1 MFLSTKNK
9 KYYRYAILSILIPG
23 LISYLPTA
31 SRWGFYRDDWHVL
44 WGQNAIGFG
53 NILLQHQI
61 DRPLMGLV
69 YMVTSRVLGNPPIA
83 WALLSIILRL
93 TGGIIV
99 FLIFDKLYPKAR
111 WMNPLMAALFTAY
124 PGFLQVPNGNSYHVH
139 LIAFTAGL
147 VSLYLTLL
155 LIKTK
160 NLVQRILL
168 FIISTLCG
176 LLSYGMFEWMVGLEL
191 VRWILIIFH
200 EYSRPKIN
208 IVLIKN
214 ALRFSWPNV
223 IGLGGFLVWR
233 IFIFESTRSATDVGQ
248 LVRGYLAAPGQSALT
263 LSLELFK
270 DLASSIFLA
279 WGVPFY
285 QLLSKASYA
294 SLAFSIALAALAVFL
309 FRFLSSRTEP
319 AKETDQDWAKTA
331 VWVGGLSAVVCLLPT
346 VAAGRQ
352 IIFND
357 GLERYTLL
365 ASFGAVQLITGLTVL
380 ALRSRKAQHTLLL
393 ALLAS
398 GVLVQ
403 NLNGAAFG
411 DFWETQRQLW
421 WQITWR
427 IPDLQD
433 GSALIVNMP
442 PHAPFA
448 EDYEV
453 WGPANL
459 IYRPESNQVLIAG
472 GTFSKETIHKLMYGS
487 KFGRT
492 MRNIT
497 YTGDMKD
504 AVVINYPI
512 GSCVHIMEPNI
523 PLYSLNDDLQ
533 VWLAASRSNTS
544 VIQPATTDI
553 SPRSDIFGR
562 EPAHDWCY
570 YYQKTAMAVQFAQWE
585 QAAQFADEALAN
597 GLHPIDPAEWLPL
610 YIAYVKT
617 GNTDQTNELASA
629 LRSEPGLVDNFCFAM
644 VERSDSTDEYYVYNL
659 CPELNFLD

>member
-1 MFLSTKNK
+1 M
-9 KYYRYAILSILIPG
+9 
-23 LISYLPTA
+23 
-31 SRWGFYRDDWHVL
+31 
-44 WGQNAIGFG
+44 
-53 NILLQHQI
+53 
-61 DRPLMGLV
+61 
-69 YMVTSRVLGNPPIA
+69 
-83 WALLSIILRL
+83 
-93 TGGIIV
+93 
-99 FLIFDKLYPKAR
+99 
-111 WMNPLMAALFTAY
+111 
-124 PGFLQVPNGNSYHVH
+124 
-139 LIAFTAGL
+139 
-147 VSLYLTLL
+147 
-155 LIKTK
+155 
-160 NLVQRILL
+160 
-168 FIISTLCG
+168 
-176 LLSYGMFEWMVGLEL
+176 
-191 VRWILIIFH
+191 
-200 EYSRPKIN
+200 
-208 IVLIKN
+208 
-214 ALRFSWPNV
+214 
-223 IGLGGFLVWR
+223 
-233 IFIFESTRSATDVGQ
+233 GQ
-248 LVRGYLAAPGQSALT
+248 LVRGYIAAPGQSALT
-263 LSLELFK
+263 LSMELFK

-285 QLLSKASYA
+285 QLVFKASYA
-294 SLAFSIALAALAVFL
+294 NLAFAIVLAALAVFL
-309 FRFLSSRTEP
+309 FRFLSSKTEP
-319 AKETDQDWAKTA
+319 AKETDHDWAKTA
-331 VWVGGLSAVVCLLPT
+331 VWVGALSAVVCLLPT

-365 ASFGAVQLITGLTVL
+365 ASFGAVQFLTGLTVL
-380 ALRSRKAQHTLLL
+380 TLRSRKAQHTLLL
-393 ALLAS
+393 TLLAS
-398 GVLVQ
+398 GVFVQ

-512 GSCVHIMEPNI
+512 GSCVHIMDPNI

-553 SPRSDIFGR
+553 SPRSDIFGK
-562 EPAHDWCY
+562 EPAHDWCF
-570 YYQKTAMAVQFAQWE
+570 YYQKVSMAVQFEQWE
-585 QAAQFADEALAN
+585 QAVQYADEALAN
-597 GLHPIDPAEWLPL
+597 GLRPVDPAEWMPL